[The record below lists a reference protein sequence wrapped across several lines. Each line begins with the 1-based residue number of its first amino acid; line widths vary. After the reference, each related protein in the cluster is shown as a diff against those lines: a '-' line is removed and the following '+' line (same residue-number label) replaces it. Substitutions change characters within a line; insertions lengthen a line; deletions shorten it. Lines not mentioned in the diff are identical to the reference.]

1 MSIYFG
7 YGAFRQH
14 SEGSS
19 RQCQMESRASLME
32 SVPYPR
38 GPIRQ
43 GSFSIL
49 ILIWRQLR
57 FFKKSCPR
65 TCQVVQWIRILLSMQ
80 GTRVQ
85 SLVQEA
91 PTRHRATKPVCR
103 SYWVCALEPRSRSYW
118 SPHSRASALQEKPLQ
133 WEACAPHQS
142 SPHSPQLEKALT
154 K

>member
-19 RQCQMESRASLME
+19 SQCQMESKGFLE

-49 ILIWRQLR
+49 ILIWRQLC

-65 TCQVVQWIRILLSMQ
+65 TCQVVHWIRILLSMQ
-80 GTRVQ
+80 GTWVQ
-85 SLVQEA
+85 SLVQED
-91 PTRHRATKPVCR
+91 PTCRRGTKPVCHN
-103 SYWVCALEPRSRSYW
+103 YWVCAQEPRGHSYW
-118 SPHSRASALQEKPLQ
+118 SAHSRAGARQEKPLQ
-133 WEACAPHQS
+133 WEARAPQQS
-142 SPHSPQLEKALT
+142 SPHSAQLERALT